1 MHTRRSFIAGA
12 GALATMPGCA
22 TEDDWSFPIPPARRL
37 TSGPRHHWFGYY
49 DKLEFDPTN
58 RYVLGMQVD
67 FEGRK
72 PVGSDVIGIGMVDL
86 EEGDRWIDLGASSAW
101 SWQQGCMLQ
110 WIPSTPSQVIWNDRE
125 NGSYVSRILD
135 IADASGSIRTLPRA
149 IFCLT
154 PDGKTAF
161 TIDFARIQ
169 TVRPGYG
176 YAGILDPYR
185 DELAPAGSGIWR
197 MDMETGSSELIYSIA
212 QAAVLEPPDGG
223 FKPEAR
229 HWVYHL
235 LVSTDASRLA
245 FLHCN
250 AGDDGIIFCR
260 MITMDLDGRN
270 AHVLDPHG
278 KTSHYDWRDGSTVLA
293 WALQPE
299 TGYGFYLFD
308 DKTREVEQIGDG
320 IMTVNGHCTY
330 LTDRR
335 WILNDTYPDGAGNQ
349 NPFLFDTETERL
361 YSLGA
366 FNSPLD
372 YRGEFRCDTHPRSS
386 RDGRSVVIDS
396 PHEDGRQMYLIDVS
410 SILDSVEP

>member
-1 MHTRRSFIAGA
+1 MHTRRSFLAGA
-12 GALATMPGCA
+12 GALAALPGCG
-22 TEDDWSFPIPPARRL
+22 TEDDWSFPIPPARRI

-58 RYVLGMQVD
+58 RYVLGMAVD
-67 FEGRK
+67 FEGRT
-72 PVGSDVIGIGMVDL
+72 PAASDVIGLGMIDL
-86 EEGDRWIDLGASSAW
+86 AEGDRWIDLGSSSAW

-110 WIPSTPSQVIWNDRE
+110 WIPSTPSQIIWNDRE

-135 IADASGSIRTLPRA
+135 TADSSGAIRTLPRP

-169 TVRPGYG
+169 TVRRGYG
-176 YAGILDPYR
+176 YAGIPDP
-185 DELAPAGSGIWR
+185 DGGELAPAGSGIWR
-197 MDMETGSSELIYSIA
+197 MDIETGASELIYSIA
-212 QAAVLEPPDGG
+212 QAASLDPPGGEP
-223 FKPEAR
+223 FKADAR

-235 LVSTDASRLA
+235 LVSTDGSRLA

-260 MITMDLDGRN
+260 MITTDLDGGN
-270 AHVLDPHG
+270 AHVLDPNG

-293 WALQPE
+293 WALDPDN
-299 TGYGFYLFD
+299 GYGFYLFD
-308 DKTREVEQIGDG
+308 DKTRAVEQIGEG

-330 LTDRR
+330 LKDRR

-349 NPFLFDTETERL
+349 NPFLFDTQTERR

-366 FNSPLD
+366 FNSPSD

-386 RDGRSVVIDS
+386 RDGRTVVIDS

-410 SILDSVEP
+410 SILDSV